1 MVRWSGCSSLKDAKR
16 AELPLQQAVIAI
28 VTRHQC
34 PLSKWHFCSLTESVR
49 ICRLAYNDSLL
60 TSGLAGQLD

>member
-34 PLSKWHFCSLTESVR
+34 PLSKCSLTESVR